1 MKLIFYVMGA
11 GAKNKFSG
19 GFDITAFEET
29 RKGTSMLTIIYYFLS
44 YIMLILP

>member
-1 MKLIFYVMGA
+1 MGA

-29 RKGTSMLTIIYYFLS
+29 RKETSMLTIIYLFIIS
-44 YIMLILP
+44 CLILC